1 MLGVVKNILFCFFQ
15 RGMNLPTASMM
26 GNRLTVPGATSN
38 TGMSHLVNVKSEP
51 SDRDGSS
58 PSPRPHSLSPTAT
71 YGRRPPSRDG
81 RDMESQ
87 KRQRLEGATAAS
99 NSWR

>member
-1 MLGVVKNILFCFFQ
+1 
-15 RGMNLPTASMM
+15 MNLQTASMM
-26 GNRLTVPGATSN
+26 GNRLTVPGTASN
-38 TGMSHLVNVKSEP
+38 PVMSHLVNVKSEP

-81 RDMESQ
+81 RDIEPQ
-87 KRQRLEGATAAS
+87 KRPRIEGAAAAT